1 MPVELVRRGGEL
13 GSLGKL
19 FADSRRG
26 RGAAALVTGSPG
38 TGKSALLHAFTGRA
52 AAAGALVLSALA
64 TPAETDLP
72 YGVVGQLLSG
82 TGRAARGGPH
92 ASVTG
97 PAALHD
103 ALRGLDAARP
113 VVVVVDDVHHADE
126 SSARCLLYLCGR
138 LAGARVLVVLS
149 GQRHAPASLPLAE
162 LFRHPRCTT
171 LPLETLREDGV
182 ADFLRS
188 PSAGAMEPVTAQR
201 LAPHWHRFTGGN
213 PRLLH
218 ALLDDHRD
226 CDPVRPSRPVA
237 GSAFRQAV
245 AGCLRGAGETV
256 TRTARALAVLADK
269 TTLTLLARFLTE
281 SDRAVALSLDRL
293 DAVGL
298 LDGGRLRHEGVRTAV
313 LQELTAEESCRL
325 HSRAARVLYDDGAE
339 PSAVA
344 VHLLAADAGG
354 ATGTGPAWA
363 AQLLAEAATQAMRS
377 GRAGVAAQFL
387 RAAHRAHGDAPRRD
401 GVLEPL
407 ARAEWESDPAAVL
420 RHLPGLERDLT
431 AGRLDAARTVAT
443 AGLLLWHGRAA
454 PVERAVTA
462 LGPTAWSR
470 ELAAVLAYVRPGAA
484 GAQTVPDLDARAERV
499 LASMIHGHAPPPP
512 VAAVLATLLHA
523 GRTERAR
530 QWCALTA
537 DVDRAETTP
546 ARLAVATAVA
556 AVVHARTGSHD
567 VAAAHAGRALS
578 LLSPAAWGIAIGM
591 PLSAAVR
598 AATARNAHEEAARLL
613 RIPVPEDMFRSWP
626 GLHYLMARGRH
637 LLAAGSHRAALADF
651 HACRD
656 LLADWGAEPRGAA
669 DWRAFAAKA
678 LRGLAAD
685 GQGGDP
691 VAVLTRAERRVAV
704 LAAGGCTNR
713 AIAARLY
720 VTPSTVEQHLTN
732 VYRKLR
738 LKSRADLAE
747 LVGAAA
753 RPAAAGTT

>member
-13 GSLGKL
+13 GSLERL
-19 FADSRRG
+19 FADSRQG
-26 RGAAALVTGSPG
+26 RGGAALVTGSPG

-64 TPAETDLP
+64 TPAETDLA

-82 TGRAARGGPH
+82 TGPGTRGGPH
-92 ASVTG
+92 PFATG

-126 SSARCLLYLCGR
+126 PSARCLLYLCGR
-138 LAGARVLVVLS
+138 LAGAGVLVVLG
-149 GQRHAPASLPLAE
+149 GQRHAAPSLPLAE
-162 LFRHPRCTT
+162 LLRHPRCTT

-188 PSAGAMEPVTAQR
+188 PFAGAMEPATARR
-201 LAPHWHRFTGGN
+201 LAPHWHRFTGGS

-218 ALLDDHRD
+218 ALLDDHRG
-226 CDPVRPSRPVA
+226 CGPVRSSRPVA
-237 GSAFRQAV
+237 GTAFRQAV
-245 AGCLRGAGETV
+245 AGCLRGGGQDV
-256 TRTARALAVLADK
+256 TRTARALAVLAER
-269 TTLTLLARFLTE
+269 TTLTLLARFLGE
-281 SDRAVALSLDRL
+281 SERAVALSLDRL
-293 DAVGL
+293 DALGL
-298 LDGGRLRHEGVRTAV
+298 LDAGRLRHEGVRAAV
-313 LQELTAEESCRL
+313 LQELSAEDSRRL
-325 HSRAARVLYDDGAE
+325 HSRAAHVLYDHGAE

-344 VHLLAADAGG
+344 VHLLAADAGDG
-354 ATGTGPAWA
+354 AGTGPAWA
-363 AQLLAEAATQAMRS
+363 GQLLAEAATHAMRS
-377 GRAGVAAQFL
+377 GRARRAAQFL
-387 RAAHRAHGDAPRRD
+387 RAAHRAHGDEPRQ
-401 GVLEPL
+401 GGMLEPL

-420 RHLPGLERDLT
+420 RHLPALERDLA
-431 AGRLDAARTVAT
+431 AGRFDAGQTVAA
-443 AGLLLWHGRAA
+443 AGLLLWHGRPAQA
-454 PVERAVTA
+454 ERAEAA
-462 LGPTAWSR
+462 LGHTEWSP
-470 ELAAVLAYVRPGAA
+470 ELAAALAHVRPGAA
-484 GAQTVPDLDARAERV
+484 RAHPAPDLDARAERV
-499 LASMIHGHAPPPP
+499 LASLIHGHAPLPP

-523 GRTERAR
+523 GATERAR

-537 DVDRAETTP
+537 DAERAETTS
-546 ARLAVATAVA
+546 ARRAVAAAVA

-567 VAAAHAGRALS
+567 AAARHAGRALA

-598 AATARNAHEEAARLL
+598 AATARDAHEEAARLL

-626 GLHYLMARGRH
+626 GLHYLMARGGH

-656 LLADWGAEPRGAA
+656 LLADWGAQPRGAA
-669 DWRAFAAKA
+669 DWRAGAAEA
-678 LRGLAAD
+678 QRGLAAD
-685 GQGGDP
+685 GHGGDP

-738 LKSRADLAE
+738 LTSRADLAE
-747 LVGAAA
+747 LVGGAA
-753 RPAAAGTT
+753 RPAAAGPV